1 MENWSNLARVATM
14 RTYSRNNENWEQ
26 IVRRAIAGN
35 IRNHDVSQQEI
46 NQLEELMLRREA
58 MCAGRGL
65 WFSGTEAQGRLGGAA
80 LNNCW
85 FLTGDDW
92 RHLPLACD
100 LLMLGG
106 GVGMSVEHRFVSK
119 LPKVKGAD
127 IKHRN
132 AKDAFYIVPDAREG
146 WCELLRIVF
155 KAYFETGRCFDWST
169 CCIRGKGEKIHG
181 FGGVASGPLPLIKCI
196 EKICAIL
203 DKRRGKHVRPVDMAD
218 ILCCIGEMVVAGNVR
233 RSAIIIIGDP
243 WDREYLTCKRWD
255 LKSVPVERQFA
266 NFSVAVSDSEDLHPS
281 FWRTYEAGE
290 PFGFVNRANIQKYGR
305 MGHLLEDTAI
315 GVNPCA
321 EATLENGEPCNLLE
335 IVMKHL
341 RDTDHFCQAAR
352 LMFRWGKRVC
362 QEEYHHRLINEVV
375 HRNNRV
381 GVGITGCLQST
392 LFNPKD
398 LDRAYKTIQAENRA
412 YSRQLGVP
420 ESIRTTV
427 VKPSGTLSLVG
438 DCTAG
443 IHPAFA
449 EHYIRRVRFAE
460 NSPLIP
466 VLREA
471 GHRIEPQKNIDGS
484 LDYGTLVV
492 DFPVHMP
499 DAPTA
504 DKMTTW
510 EQLEVV
516 KMAQQH
522 WADQSVSVTVY
533 YKKEEIP
540 QLKEWVAD
548 NLQYYKTLSFLCYD
562 DHGFEQAPMEKIS
575 KDQYERL
582 ANKIT
587 PINFSGADTGDLLE
601 ECEGGAC
608 PAR

>member
-14 RTYSRNNENWEQ
+14 RTYSRDNENWEQ
-26 IVRRAIAGN
+26 IARRAIRGN
-35 IRNHDVSQQEI
+35 VRNCDVAQNEI
-46 NQLEELMLRREA
+46 NKLEELLLNREA
-58 MCAGRGL
+58 SPAGRGL
-65 WFSGTEAQGRLGGAA
+65 WFSGTEALDRLGGVA

-92 RHLPLACD
+92 ANLPLACD

-119 LPKVKGAD
+119 LPKVRGATINHKKG
-127 IKHRN
+127 
-132 AKDAFYIVPDAREG
+132 KDAFYIVPDSREG
-146 WCELLRIVF
+146 WCELLRIVL
-155 KAYFETGRCFDWST
+155 KAYFVTGRSFDWST
-169 CCIRGKGEKIHG
+169 CCIRGKGEKIRG
-181 FGGVASGPLPLIKCI
+181 FGGTASGPIPLIQCV

-203 DKRRGKHVRPVDMAD
+203 DKRIGKHVRPVDMAD
-218 ILCCIGEMVVAGNVR
+218 LLCCIGQMVVAGNVR
-233 RSAIIIIGDP
+233 RSAIILIGDP
-243 WDREYLTCKRWD
+243 WDREYLTAKRWD
-255 LKSVPVERQFA
+255 LKTVPVERQFA
-266 NFSVAVSDSEDLHPS
+266 NWSVCCSDAEDLHPS

-290 PFGFVNRANIQKYGR
+290 PYGFVNRTNIQKYGR
-305 MGHLLEDTAI
+305 MGELMLDTAI

-335 IVMKHL
+335 LFMRHL
-341 RDTDHFCQAAR
+341 RDRDHFAEAAR

-362 QEEYHHRLINEVV
+362 LEHYHHEKINEVV

-381 GVGITGCLQST
+381 GVGITGCLQSS
-392 LFNPKD
+392 LFNAAD
-398 LDRAYKTIQAENRA
+398 LDYAYEAIRRENVS
-412 YSRQLGVP
+412 YSKELGVP

-449 EHYIRRVRFAE
+449 EWYIRRVRFAE

-466 VLREA
+466 ELRAA
-471 GHRIEPQKNIDGS
+471 GHNIQPQKNIDGS

-510 EQLEVV
+510 EQLDVV
-516 KMAQQH
+516 KLAQEH

-533 YKKEEIP
+533 YKKQEIP
-540 QLKEWVAD
+540 QIKKWVSE
-548 NLQYYKTLSFLCYD
+548 NLQYLKTLSFLCYD
-562 DHGFEQAPMEKIS
+562 DHGFEQAPMEAMTEGEYNRMA
-575 KDQYERL
+575 D
-582 ANKIT
+582 KIT
-587 PINFSGADTGDLLE
+587 PINFSGADTGELLE
-601 ECEGGAC
+601 ECEGGSC

>member
-14 RTYSRNNENWEQ
+14 RTYSRDNENWEQ
-26 IVRRAIAGN
+26 IVRRSIEGN
-35 IRNHDVSQQEI
+35 IRGHDVSAEEI
-46 NQLEELMLRREA
+46 NQLEELMMNREA

-92 RHLPLACD
+92 KHLPLACD

-119 LPKVKGAD
+119 LPKVRGAT
-127 IKHRN
+127 IKHRDS
-132 AKDAFYIVPDAREG
+132 KDAFYIVPDSREG

-155 KAYFETGRCFDWST
+155 KAYFVTGRCFDWST
-169 CCIRGKGEKIHG
+169 VCIRGKGEKIHG
-181 FGGVASGPLPLIKCI
+181 FGGVASGPIPLIKCI

-255 LKSVPVERQFA
+255 LKPVPVERQFA
-266 NFSVAVSDSEDLHPS
+266 NFSVAASDAEDLHPS

-290 PFGFVNRANIQKYGR
+290 PFGFVNRENIQKYAR
-305 MGHLLEDTAI
+305 MGHLLADTAI

-341 RDTDHFCQAAR
+341 RDTEHFCRAAR

-362 QEEYHHRLINEVV
+362 QEHYHHDLINEVV

-392 LFNPKD
+392 LFNPGD
-398 LDRAYKTIQAENRA
+398 LDRAYEAIQEENRT
-412 YSRQLGVP
+412 YSRQLGAP

-449 EHYIRRVRFAE
+449 EWYIRRVRFAE

-466 VLREA
+466 LLRDA
-471 GHRIEPQKNIDGS
+471 GHKIDPQKNIDGS

-499 DAPTA
+499 NAPTA

-516 KMAQQH
+516 KTAQQY

-540 QLKEWVAD
+540 QLKEWVAE
-548 NLQYYKTLSFLCYD
+548 NLKYFKTLSFLCYD
-562 DHGFEQAPMEKIS
+562 NHGFEQAPMEKIS
-575 KDQYERL
+575 KDQYERM
-582 ANKIT
+582 ANRIT
-587 PINFSGADTGDLLE
+587 PINFSGADTGELLDD
-601 ECEGGAC
+601 CEGGAC